1 MEEKAPDMK
10 YSLTSLEEPSDEQL
24 AWLMK
29 GVGDEAR
36 KQAIQNKEII
46 KRQIK
51 KALKNSIEK
60 NR

>member
-1 MEEKAPDMK
+1 MEEKTPDMK

-29 GVGDEAR
+29 GVGDEAK

-51 KALKNSIEK
+51 KAIKNAVEK
-60 NR
+60 W